1 MEFLRSTGIGGRPW
15 SAVHQRNRARQLRW
29 WCTTLGL
36 ETLADCHAIRS
47 AVEQALQELGQAG
60 RSGRTLMIHREALRT
75 FCGWCVERHYLRG
88 EPSGADDTHRH
99 HTTD

>member
-1 MEFLRSTGIGGRPW
+1 MDGPGVPSI
-15 SAVHQRNRARQLRW
+15 SVVARMQLRW

-60 RSGRTLMIHREALRT
+60 RSGKTLVIIANRSAAFVGGVWNVTISRRIL
-75 FCGWCVERHYLRG
+75 WRG
-88 EPSGADDTHRH
+88 
-99 HTTD
+99 